1 MKAVPNSSGFSKM
14 NTTAFADAKNTY
26 PIFAASKDEPWR
38 IVLTSEQEK
47 KSELKLEREKHQK
60 LISHAVLGDIL
71 VKAGDHV
78 VIIQNMNY
86 PEDSEVLTDFNQVD
100 VIHSAEGINVTG
112 QTSIYKIIRSTAFQV
127 SSQINLYQLRRLK

>member
-60 LISHAVLGDIL
+60 LISHAVPGDIL
-71 VKAGDHV
+71 VKADFHV
-78 VIIQNMNY
+78 VIIWY
-86 PEDSEVLTDFNQVD
+86 EKEL
-100 VIHSAEGINVTG
+100 GK
-112 QTSIYKIIRSTAFQV
+112 IYSRP
-127 SSQINLYQLRRLK
+127 